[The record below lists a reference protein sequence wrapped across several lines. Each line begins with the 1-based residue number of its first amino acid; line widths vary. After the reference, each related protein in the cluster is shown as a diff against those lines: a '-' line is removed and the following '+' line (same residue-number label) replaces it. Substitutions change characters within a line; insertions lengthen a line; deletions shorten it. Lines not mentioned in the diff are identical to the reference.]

1 MSEGKSPLSHTL
13 QLLGRAVE
21 DAMDEHPGPAR
32 LLAYHRG
39 ELAPEEAAA
48 VQEHLAW
55 CREDAALLL
64 ELVETFEEEVE
75 GAADEE
81 EEAAAWQRL
90 RRTLPEMPSAA
101 APTPSSHSPWFWSV
115 AASLLVVGFTAGWAV
130 VEHQRRLAGERPR
143 VNVPIQDVAP
153 PASERAA
160 GEAPVEVTLAP
171 EEDRVILILN
181 PSAVPA
187 PGRYRL
193 RILDAGGRP
202 VFATESL
209 QPTRFGNF
217 TLELTRG
224 FLVPGRYRI
233 EIYTADGRT
242 VLDRYPLRFADEP
255 QPGLR

>member
-21 DAMDEHPGPAR
+21 DTLDEHPGPAR

-39 ELAPEEAAA
+39 ELPPEEAVA

-64 ELVETFEEEVE
+64 ELVETFEDEVE
-75 GAADEE
+75 GEADEE
-81 EEAAAWQRL
+81 EEAAWQRL
-90 RRTLPEMPSAA
+90 RPTLPVELQAASPSL
-101 APTPSSHSPWFWSV
+101 SSSPWVWSL
-115 AASLLVVGFTAGWAV
+115 AASLLVVGFTSGWAV

-160 GEAPVEVTLAP
+160 AEAPLGVTLSP
-171 EEDRVILILN
+171 EEDRVLLILN
-181 PSAVPA
+181 PSTSPA

-193 RILDAGGRP
+193 RILDAEGQQ
-202 VFATESL
+202 VFATEDL
-209 QPTRFGNF
+209 EPTPFGNF

-224 FLVPGRYRI
+224 FLDPGLYRI
-233 EIYTADGRT
+233 EIYAAAGRT
-242 VLDRYPLRFADEP
+242 LLDRYSLRLADE
-255 QPGLR
+255 L